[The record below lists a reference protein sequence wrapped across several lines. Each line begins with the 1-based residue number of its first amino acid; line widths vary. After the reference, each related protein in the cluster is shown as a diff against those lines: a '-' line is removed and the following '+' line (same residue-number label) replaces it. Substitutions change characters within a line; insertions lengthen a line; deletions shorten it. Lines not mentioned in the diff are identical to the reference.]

1 MAKLF
6 GTLVG
11 AAYAG
16 GAVAKATSSA
26 HERGTDHILRRD
38 RIELTAAPV
47 NDQVSLLVVPSNT
60 VLDPLECAVHYD
72 ALGASVTL
80 NAGIAGSDA
89 ALFSAHAASSAGNV
103 SLFKSVDIANWFKPL
118 WQVLGLAADPGGNIE
133 LLLTIKGA
141 AATGTVVWSL
151 KGQSR

>member
-1 MAKLF
+1 MAKLY
-6 GTLVG
+6 GALVG
-11 AAYAG
+11 LAYVA
-16 GAVAKATSSA
+16 GAVAKSTSSA
-26 HERGTDHILRRD
+26 HEKGTDHILRRD
-38 RIELTAAPV
+38 RIELAAAPV

-60 VLDPLECAVHYD
+60 VLDPLECFVHYD
-72 ALGASVTL
+72 GLGASVTL

-89 ALFSAHAASSAGNV
+89 ALFTGHAASAAGNA

-118 WQVLGLAADPGGNIE
+118 WQLVGLAADPGGNIE

-151 KGQSR
+151 KGQAR